1 MLTNLS
7 SEILMDHVIT
17 PFVVLPS
24 QQARLAA
31 VSKRFAI
38 MLAPLKDSRREATK
52 NAFKLLRWP
61 SGSVYITAAAEMD
74 VYPGNGIRMYL
85 KLQPDFIRVRIEENE
100 SGKYAPNRDADLRV
114 VVVPS
119 GVVIGGTWNFWLV
132 REQVVMQDL
141 QAFVDGAKL
150 GYGDD
155 EAPFVY

>member
-7 SEILMDHVIT
+7 SEILMDHVIA

-61 SGSVYITAAAEMD
+61 SGLVYVTAAAEMD
-74 VYPGNGIRMYL
+74 VYPGNGVRMYL

-100 SGKYAPNRDADLRV
+100 GGKYAPNRDADLRV

-132 REQVVMQDL
+132 REQVVMQNL